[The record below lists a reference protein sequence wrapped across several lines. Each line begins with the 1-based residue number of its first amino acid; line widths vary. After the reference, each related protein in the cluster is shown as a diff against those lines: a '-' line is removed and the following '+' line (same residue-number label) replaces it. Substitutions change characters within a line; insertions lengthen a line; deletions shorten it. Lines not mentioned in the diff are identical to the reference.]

1 MASRLHNRWSASV
14 VIAALLVPLVVL
26 ALRSEGYHATQL
38 DLNDAG
44 IWTVNAS
51 LGSIGRINTQIGDIE
66 VALPSPDAQDFDVS
80 QVDDTV
86 LLHLPSRKQVV
97 PIDVALAK
105 QGDPIT
111 LPDNGQMQI
120 DGASAALLD
129 PASGKAWQMPRT
141 TIHAVSPATDP
152 AQIEAGP
159 NAKMAV
165 GVDGS
170 VAVYA
175 ASTTVVHTVSVDGRT
190 GTANLS
196 DGVGDPL
203 ITAVG
208 ATPVVL
214 DHKSA
219 KLEIPGQPSVDLSS
233 FGADPVLQLPG
244 PASAD
249 VLVAT
254 DTSLLAVPLGGGAV
268 RTLTAAGTR
277 SPTAPVWLDGCA
289 RGAWAG
295 RPTYV
300 QQCSG
305 GAAVVKAIDNMGT
318 QPRLEFRRN
327 RGRVILNDMA
337 TGANLLFTPQDPVKV
352 DNWND
357 ALNRDDH
364 QDNANDQTVAKPKNF
379 DCGSDTKVPELK
391 SDTVGTRPGRPVI
404 VKVLNN
410 DTIPDCIVPQ
420 VGLVEASLPPPTVAS
435 VTVVD
440 GGRDIQVT
448 PAAGNAQAITFDYQL
463 TGTNADAHASVTVD
477 VVPVDVNH
485 PPIPADD
492 TTTVQAGKPVRINVL
507 DNDIDP
513 EGDALTLR
521 AIKATDGTVSFRA
534 NGEVTY
540 TPSGTAVGDKVLQY
554 TVADEQGLTADNGK
568 LTVTVLA
575 PNASPTLTAA
585 PDQLNAFVGRET
597 LVKVLANDSDTSEKP
612 LTVSEVDQPAG
623 LGVTWNEQG
632 EVRVHPTQP
641 GSTTFSYQMTDGDK
655 SATGRIRVD
664 AVAPGVNHPPV
675 AVRDDL
681 VVRPGLPALVDLVA
695 NDIDIDGDVL
705 AVTTVT
711 PPADSGLSVE
721 LLDMHVV
728 RVTASAGFTNPVAVA
743 YTVSDGAATSSG
755 QLIVRPFRTAGIDQ
769 APTAG
774 ADELNVRAGN
784 VTAVRVLANDVDP
797 EGDRLTIISAG
808 GLGPDGRPVD
818 GETPLPPEQGRLFIE
833 GEELRYQ
840 APTTGPLTINTG
852 YTVRDPAGNTA
863 GGVLTIHVSPAD
875 PAQNRPPSAPLIDA
889 RVFAGQPVTI
899 KVPLV
904 GLDPDGD
911 PVGLMGV
918 VDPPAMG
925 QTALTADGFVY
936 TADAGAAGTDTFT
949 FTVRDSFGLEA
960 TGRVRVAVVA
970 KASTNSDPV
979 AVPDQSVVREGETVS
994 IPVLAN
1000 DSDPDGDPVSLLTT
1014 GKDAPTKP
1022 RIGSVVID
1030 PDGQRL
1036 DFTAPPDAGDTA
1048 VSFSYSVSDGRGGSS
1063 RGVVTV
1069 QVTVAAPPNAPPIV
1083 RDDLVKPQKPG
1094 STVEVDVLANDR
1106 DPDGDIGQA
1115 KIAVLDQPA
1124 ATVVGG
1130 KVRVQLADTSLV
1142 FLYEVT
1148 DVGGAK
1154 AEAVVSIPVVK
1165 DLPPVCTTQAGSV
1178 KAGATIT
1185 VDVLK
1190 SCTDPMGGQLQLVK
1204 VSDGSARGGTATLAG
1219 QQVSFAA
1226 APQVLGDAGFSF
1238 VVSNGTS
1245 VGVGGVRLTVTGQDF
1260 PPTFDDGPVTISA
1273 GGELTID
1280 LTALTHDLNPEDK
1293 HTYEGLAGATDKVKA
1308 DLSGTSLHI
1317 TAADDAKGVHVP
1329 LTFKVSDQVNPA
1341 IDARLTV
1348 QVQAH
1353 DGAPPTAV
1361 DDTAETNQGEP
1372 KTVNVTAN
1380 DSDPL
1385 GKGLTVTEITD
1396 QQGGTAKITD
1406 PKGMIEFR
1414 PDPDFF
1420 GTATVTYK
1428 IEDDAKDSAR
1438 TSTATL
1444 RVTVIGIPA
1453 KVSAP
1458 TSTSQESRKIT
1469 LQWAAPAANGS
1480 PITGYVVKSNLDVK
1494 KECPSTLCVIDNLD
1508 NGTPYTFQV
1517 AARNKAVDNDNK
1529 LLFGDPSAPFTPDVL
1544 PGTPGTPTL
1553 KFGDS
1558 QIDVS
1563 WVAPPD
1569 GGTAISAYLLK
1580 ISGGPIGFQSET
1592 RTLPASPAAYTWT
1605 GLTNGASYKF
1615 AIAAKNSAV
1624 ANGGVGEFSGL
1635 TSDPVNS
1642 IPAAKPGIVPDVVA
1656 TRSNKDNSIGGY
1668 VTLTWGLPESN
1679 GDPHMTYLITPSP
1692 ANVAPV
1698 KVTNEVPQPT
1708 LISGLSNGQA
1718 YSFTITAT
1726 NKAGTG
1732 PPGATATSVTP
1743 AKVPS
1748 AVASVAGTA
1757 GDTSAT
1763 LAFNAPDANG
1773 GTITSWNVSVNGS
1786 VVAIPANPPVSTT
1799 GTPVQVTVN
1808 QLTNGTSYLFS
1819 VAACSIDRNDGAAV
1833 GCGAA
1838 GPMTATATIPRGNP
1852 TAPQV
1857 SGSNSSDAN
1866 LTWNWTASSGN
1877 GRDIDHYAVYV
1888 DGGFVGNADK
1898 NTLSHGQGFGLGE
1911 THSLYVIAFNT
1922 DGLHSS
1928 ASNDLQLNTGPK
1940 PPSPT
1945 VSVEFG
1951 NTASNCSFNGTCNY
1965 MKVTWANFGGGGHT
1979 IRCHSGHGDVGFV
1992 AMPINGA
1999 AGSVQTGVDNGAV
2012 YCYVGTGFGYWVD
2025 VDGVLSNKINR

>member
-1 MASRLHNRWSASV
+1 MARRLDNRWSALV
-14 VIAALLVPLVVL
+14 VLAAFLVPLVVL
-26 ALRSEGYHATQL
+26 AMRSEGYHATQL

-51 LGSIGRINTQIGDIE
+51 LGSIGRINTQISDIE
-66 VALPSPDAQDFDVS
+66 VRLPSPDAQDFDVS

-120 DGASAALLD
+120 DGASAAVFD
-129 PASGKAWQMPRT
+129 PASGKAWRMPRS

-159 NAKMAV
+159 NAKMVV

-175 ASTTVVHTVSVDGRT
+175 ASTTVVHTLSVDGRS
-190 GTANLS
+190 GTVNLS
-196 DGVGDPL
+196 DSVGDPL

-208 ATPVVL
+208 STPVVL
-214 DHKSA
+214 DRKSA
-219 KLEIPGQPSVDLSS
+219 KLEIPGQPTVDLSS
-233 FGADPVLQLPG
+233 FGADPVLQQPG
-244 PASAD
+244 PVSAD

-300 QQCSG
+300 QQCAG
-305 GAAVVKAIDNMGT
+305 GAAEVKVIDNMGT
-318 QPRLEFRRN
+318 EPRLEFRRN

-337 TGANLLFTPQDPVKV
+337 TGANLLFTPQDPIKV

-364 QDNANDQTVAKPKNF
+364 QDNSNDQTVAKPKNF
-379 DCGSDTKVPELK
+379 DCGSDAKVPELK

-420 VGLVEASLPPPTVAS
+420 VGLVEASLPPTTDAT
-435 VTVVD
+435 VTVVNA
-440 GGRDIQVT
+440 GRDIQVT
-448 PAAGNAQAITFDYQL
+448 PAAADAQAITFDYQL

-477 VVPVDVNH
+477 VVPVDANH

-492 TTTVQAGKPVRINVL
+492 TTTVQAGKAVRINVL

-513 EGDALTLR
+513 DGDALTLR
-521 AIKATDGTVSFRA
+521 EIKATDGTVSFRS

-540 TPSGTAVGDKVLQY
+540 TPGGTAVGDKVLQY
-554 TVADEQGLTADNGK
+554 KVADEQGLVADNGK

-575 PNASPTLTAA
+575 PNAAPTLTAA

-632 EVRVHPTQP
+632 EVRVHPTEP

-681 VVRPGLPALVDLVA
+681 VVRPGLPALVDLAA

-705 AVTTVT
+705 AVTTVS
-711 PPADSGLSVE
+711 PPVDSGLSVE

-728 RVTASAGFTNPVAVA
+728 RVTASASFTNPVAVA

-769 APTAG
+769 PPTAG

-784 VTAVRVLANDVDP
+784 ITAIRALDNDIDP

-808 GLGPDGRPVD
+808 GFGPDGGPTD

-840 APTTGPLTINTG
+840 APASGPLTINTG
-852 YTVRDPAGNTA
+852 YTVQDPAGNKA

-875 PAQNRPPSAPLIDA
+875 PAQNRPPTAPLIDA

-911 PVGLMGV
+911 PVGLIGV

-925 QTALTADGFVY
+925 QTALTADSFVY

-960 TGRVRVAVVA
+960 TGRIRVAVVA

-979 AVPDQSVVREGETVS
+979 AVPDQSVVRVGETVS

-1036 DFTAPPDAGDTA
+1036 DYTAPADAGDTA

-1069 QVTVAAPPNAPPIV
+1069 QITVAAPPNAPPIV
-1083 RDDLVKPQKPG
+1083 RDDFVKPQKPG

-1115 KIAVLDQPA
+1115 KITVLDQPA

-1130 KVRVQLADTSLV
+1130 KIRVQLADTSLV

-1190 SCTDPMGGQLQLVK
+1190 SCSDPMGGQLQLVK
-1204 VSDGSARGGTATLAG
+1204 VSDGSARGGTATQAG
-1219 QQVSFAA
+1219 QEVSFAA

-1260 PPTFDDGPVTISA
+1260 PPTFDDGTVTISA
-1273 GGELTID
+1273 GGERTID
-1280 LTALTHDLNPEDK
+1280 LTVLTHDLNPEDK

-1308 DLSGTSLHI
+1308 ELSGTSLHI
-1317 TAADDAKGVHVP
+1317 TATDDAKGVNVA

-1341 IDARLTV
+1341 VDARLTV
-1348 QVQAH
+1348 QVQAY

-1385 GKGLTVTEITD
+1385 GKGLTVMEITD
-1396 QQGGTAKITD
+1396 QQGGTAQITD
-1406 PKGMIEFR
+1406 PKGTIEFR
-1414 PDPDFF
+1414 PDPEFF

-1428 IEDDAKDSAR
+1428 VGDDAKDSAR

-1453 KVSAP
+1453 KVSSP

-1480 PITGYVVKSNLDVK
+1480 PITGYVVKNNVGVT
-1494 KECPSTLCVIDNLD
+1494 KECPSTLCVIDNLE
-1508 NGTPYTFQV
+1508 NATPYTFQV
-1517 AARNKAVDNDNK
+1517 AARNKAVDQDSK
-1529 LLFGDPSAPFTPDVL
+1529 LPFGDQSLPYTPDELPSAPA
-1544 PGTPGTPTL
+1544 TPTL

-1558 QIDVS
+1558 KITVS
-1563 WVAPPD
+1563 WVAPKDNGSPI
-1569 GGTAISAYLLK
+1569 TTYLLK
-1580 ISGGPIGFQSET
+1580 KSGPTNDIQPI
-1592 RTLPASPAAYTWT
+1592 PATSSTATEGAIVTYVWT
-1605 GLTNGASYKF
+1605 GLQNGVAYDFSVVAKNAAQSNNGESPPSPWAHDATNGTPATVPGRPQ
-1615 AIAAKNSAV
+1615 NVNAV
-1624 ANGGVGEFSGL
+1624 
-1635 TSDPVNS
+1635 
-1642 IPAAKPGIVPDVVA
+1642 
-1656 TRSNKDNSIGGY
+1656 RSNQDNAHGGFITVSWDAPADFGGDSNLTY
-1668 VTLTWGLPESN
+1668 V
-1679 GDPHMTYLITPSP
+1679 ITPSP
-1692 ANVAPV
+1692 ADVAPITIRDAV
-1698 KVTNEVPQPT
+1698 PKPQIIGGFTNGT
-1708 LISGLSNGQA
+1708 A
-1718 YSFTITAT
+1718 YTFSITAK

-1732 PPGATATSVTP
+1732 DAQSSPAAIPVRVPDAVTGITVAPG
-1743 AKVPS
+1743 
-1748 AVASVAGTA
+1748 
-1757 GDTSAT
+1757 DRQAT
-1763 LAFNAPDANG
+1763 LTFSPPNAYG
-1773 GTITSWNVSVNGS
+1773 GTIIGWD
-1786 VVAIPANPPVSTT
+1786 VSTNGGAVQRYPASALPMVVQSLT
-1799 GTPVQVTVN
+1799 NNASYRFTVTACSNDAVGVFVGCGQASAVTSPDVIPFGTPVAP
-1808 QLTNGTSYLFS
+1808 S
-1819 VAACSIDRNDGAAV
+1819 V
-1833 GCGAA
+1833 
-1838 GPMTATATIPRGNP
+1838 TATINTTTITWDWSNP
-1852 TAPQV
+1852 AT
-1857 SGSNSSDAN
+1857 N
-1866 LTWNWTASSGN
+1866 GN
-1877 GRDIDHYAVYV
+1877 GRAITSYSLVLDGTLIDGAYKATSFSRTFSQDGQSHTLAVTATNA
-1888 DGGFVGNADK
+1888 GG
-1898 NTLSHGQGFGLGE
+1898 L
-1911 THSLYVIAFNT
+1911 
-1922 DGLHSS
+1922 
-1928 ASNDLQLNTGPK
+1928 TGPAGSAQMTD
-1940 PPSPT
+1940 PPLPPPPPTPT
-1945 VSVEFG
+1945 VSVDFG
-1951 NTASNCSFNGTCNY
+1951 NTASNCGFSPCNY
-1965 MKVTWANFGGGGHT
+1965 MVVTWANFGAGAHT
-1979 IRCHSGHGDVGFV
+1979 IHCHSGHGDGGFF

-1999 AGSVQTGVDNGAV
+1999 SGTTQTATDVKHQ

-2025 VDGVLSNKINR
+2025 VDGVLSNTINR